1 LKNERIIN
9 LKFYAFITGLHLA
22 LLQFSY
28 LLLLEINISSTYVTY
43 MIIVI
48 SWMAGAIIGLW
59 WKRLNADTG
68 LLLGL
73 TSYYGLYALVS
84 YDPLSRSTLVLAAM
98 GVILTGLW
106 AGRFFV
112 VMLPLMKR
120 IDSLFLHEN
129 NGFLTGVIAVFIGFT
144 LLGRKF
150 LLWAPLIT
158 AITLVIYMRWI
169 TEARAVRMHR

>member
-1 LKNERIIN
+1 MKS
-9 LKFYAFITGLHLA
+9 YAFITGLHLA

-43 MIIVI
+43 MIIVV
-48 SWMAGAIIGLW
+48 SWMVGAVIGLR
-59 WKRLNADTG
+59 WKNLNADIG
-68 LLLGL
+68 LFLGVA
-73 TSYYGLYALVS
+73 SYYGLYMLVS
-84 YDPLSRSTLVLAAM
+84 YDPLSRSTLVLAAL

-120 IDSLFLHEN
+120 ADSLFLHEN
-129 NGFLTGVIAVFIGFT
+129 NGFLIGVIALFLGFSF
-144 LLGRKF
+144 LGRKF

-158 AITLVIYMRWI
+158 AATLVIYMKWI
-169 TEARAVRMHR
+169 TRVRAVRLKR